1 MPLTKAVLPR
11 YGLEPATEIEQKETS
26 RWKSGERMFRLDSKL
41 RKEGLDVI
49 APPGVYLYQRE
60 FSRIYRREL
69 FEESKGRVHLVFG
82 ANDESSYLSVIR
94 ERDIPRDGRIA
105 LANLQY
111 ISAIETLQFVQK
123 VQNSNVAHIENFHR
137 MQGDYPL
144 APEPTVR
151 TDELFYMV
159 LAYGHGWIPI
169 DDRVLHTGVYNQAK
183 AHPKVKFDVGFFS
196 RQSGFPF
203 SEKMDQDR
211 ADMLLAGIL
220 CWKDN
225 TPTYFSTMDPEYV
238 KDLLRK
244 RLGHHLDYLFQML
257 AAGLCSEWQLLNFG
271 GSKA

>member
-1 MPLTKAVLPR
+1 MPLTRAMLPR
-11 YGLEPATEIEQKETS
+11 YGLDPVPEIAQEETS
-26 RWKSGERMFRLDSKL
+26 RWKSGERKFHLDSKL

-49 APPGVYLYQRE
+49 APPNVYLFQRE
-60 FSRIYRREL
+60 FSRIYRKEL
-69 FEESKGRVHLVFG
+69 YTKEKEQVHLVFG
-82 ANDESSYLSVIR
+82 ADDEAAYLSVIG
-94 ERDIPRDGRIA
+94 ESDVEEDGRVV
-105 LANLQY
+105 LANANY
-111 ISAIETLQFVQK
+111 IGALETLQFVQK
-123 VQNSNVAHIENFHR
+123 MQNSNVAHIEKLYR

-169 DDRVLHTGVYNQAK
+169 DDRVLHTGVQNQVK
-183 AHPKVKFDVGFFS
+183 AHPKIKFDVGFFS
-196 RQSGFPF
+196 KQSGFPF
-203 SEKMDQDR
+203 SEKMDRDK

-244 RLGHHLDYLFQML
+244 RLGHHLDHLFQML
-257 AAGLCSEWQLLNFG
+257 AGGLCSEWQLLNFG